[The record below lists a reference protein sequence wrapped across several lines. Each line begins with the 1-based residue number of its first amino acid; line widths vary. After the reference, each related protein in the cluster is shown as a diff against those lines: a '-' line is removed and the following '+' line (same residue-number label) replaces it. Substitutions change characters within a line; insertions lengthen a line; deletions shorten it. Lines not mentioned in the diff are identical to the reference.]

1 MGVSVCSDAGNGKNC
16 IRTASGE
23 CSGVYRNSAA
33 ESSKGTQN
41 SSKGHR
47 FKLPGFSFLT
57 KIFPSIKNKKRSQNS
72 LDKFRDGTEK
82 RQKCSFRVMLI
93 NCICCLLIKMTVS
106 LLASTALASDSPN
119 QEMQTHSQS
128 EVEDNPGYLTSF
140 VDSMYARFKDND
152 ALVHAAMKGGDTTKK
167 VEPLPENQYYITVR
181 RTPPGKTI
189 LMNAAMGGSEK
200 IVKSL
205 LNYKDIDVDLQ
216 NDDGVTA
223 LMYAAM
229 GGHEKCVKHFLN
241 KRANVNLKDNDGK
254 IALMYAMRQTVID
267 INTVKCLLQ
276 HSNLDSEMRRKV
288 LHEAAKYDNAEC
300 INLLLDD
307 SRFDV
312 NAKDESQFIADWKAG
327 KFSHDK
333 EKITFLDKNGEIDI
347 PALMAPIHMEAI
359 DIAASEM
366 ADLEKS
372 LSLQNSKEQH
382 MLALKSKELQ

>member
-128 EVEDNPGYLTSF
+128 KVEDNPGHLTSF

-189 LMNAAMGGSEK
+189 LMN
-200 IVKSL
+200 
-205 LNYKDIDVDLQ
+205 
-216 NDDGVTA
+216 
-223 LMYAAM
+223 AAM